1 MIYSLAT
8 RALRILPPEDAH
20 TLTILLLKAGMG
32 PVSNLNTP
40 QLAVDV
46 AYDGGSLRFPNCIG
60 LAAGFDKNADVPLAM
75 VRAGFGFAECG
86 TVTPLPQGGN
96 PKPRLF
102 RLTEDQAVINRM
114 GFNNK
119 GLDVFLRHLEHI
131 NAHRKGAVIGL
142 NIGAN
147 KDATDRMGDYIT
159 GLKRL
164 WGLISGGSSY
174 FTINIS
180 SPNTPGLRAL
190 QGKSYLDD
198 LLGQIAETRAA
209 LVKVSGGNCPIFLKI
224 APDLTE
230 AEIADTV
237 TSTLDH
243 RLDGLIVSN
252 TTLSREGLISA
263 QGAESGGLSGAPLFE
278 LSTRALKTARAASE
292 GKLILIGAGGVSNG
306 AQAYAKI
313 KAGASLV
320 QLYSA
325 LVYKGPRLADGIRRD
340 LLARL
345 KADGFR
351 SVSEA
356 VGTDKG

>member
-1 MIYSLAT
+1 MIYTLAT
-8 RALRILPPEDAH
+8 QALHILPPEDAH
-20 TLTILLLKAGMG
+20 TLTVLLLKAGLG
-32 PVSNLNTP
+32 PVSHLSTP
-40 QLAVDV
+40 ELAIEV
-46 AYDGGSLRFPNCIG
+46 AFDGGILRFPNCIG
-60 LAAGFDKNADVPLAM
+60 LAAGFDKNADVPVAM
-75 VRAGFGFAECG
+75 TRAGFGFAECG

-119 GLDVFLRHLEHI
+119 GLEVFSRHLEPVH
-131 NAHRKGAVIGL
+131 ARRKKPVVGL

-147 KDATDRMGDYIT
+147 KDATDRMADYVT

-164 WGLISGGSSY
+164 WGLGSY

-190 QGKSYLDD
+190 QGKSHLDD

-209 LVKVSGGNCPIFLKI
+209 LVKASGVNYPIFLKI
-224 APDLTE
+224 APDLDDS
-230 AEIADTV
+230 EIEDTV
-237 TSTLDH
+237 ASTLAH
-243 RLDGLIVSN
+243 KLDGLIVSN
-252 TTLSREGLISA
+252 TTLSRDGLISA
-263 QGAESGGLSGAPLFE
+263 HASESGGMSGAPLFE
-278 LSTRALKTARAASE
+278 LSTRALRVAYAASG
-292 GKLILIGAGGVSNG
+292 GKLVLIGAGGVSSG

-313 KAGASLV
+313 RAGASLV

-325 LVYKGPRLADGIRRD
+325 LVYKGPRLADEVRRD
-340 LLARL
+340 LVSRL

-356 VGTDKG
+356 VGAG

>member
-8 RALRILPPEDAH
+8 RALHILPPEDAH
-20 TLTILLLKAGMG
+20 TLTVLLLKAGLG
-32 PVSNLNTP
+32 PVSRLNTP

-46 AYDGGSLRFPNCIG
+46 AFDGGVLRFPNGIG

-102 RLTEDQAVINRM
+102 RLTQDQAVINRM

-119 GLDVFLRHLEHI
+119 GLEVFSRHLEHI

-147 KDATDRMGDYIT
+147 KDATDRMADYVT

-164 WGLISGGSSY
+164 WGQGSY

-190 QGKSYLDD
+190 QGKSHLDD
-198 LLGQIAETRAA
+198 LLGQMAETRAA
-209 LVKVSGGNCPIFLKI
+209 LVKVSGSNCPIFLKI

-230 AEIADTV
+230 AEIVDTV

-243 RLDGLIVSN
+243 KLDGLIVSN
-252 TTLSREGLISA
+252 TTLSRDGLISA

-278 LSTRALKTARAASE
+278 LSTRALKTAHAASG
-292 GKLILIGAGGVSNG
+292 GKLTLIGAGGVSNG

-313 KAGASLV
+313 TAGASLV

-325 LVYKGPRLADGIRRD
+325 LVYKGPGLADAIRRD
-340 LLARL
+340 LVLRL

-351 SVSEA
+351 SVTEA
-356 VGTDKG
+356 VGTSL

>member
-8 RALRILPPEDAH
+8 RALHILPPEDAH
-20 TLTILLLKAGMG
+20 TLTILLLKAGLG
-32 PVSNLNTP
+32 PVSRLNTS

-46 AYDGGSLRFPNCIG
+46 AYDGGILRFPNCIG

-119 GLDVFLRHLEHI
+119 GLDVFSRHLEHI
-131 NAHRKGAVIGL
+131 NAHRRGAVIGL

-147 KDATDRMGDYIT
+147 KDAIDRMADYVT

-164 WGLISGGSSY
+164 WGQGSY

-190 QGKSYLDD
+190 QGKSHLDD

-209 LVKVSGGNCPIFLKI
+209 LANVSASNFPIFLKI

-230 AEIADTV
+230 SEIIDTV

-243 RLDGLIVSN
+243 KLDGLIVSN
-252 TTLSREGLISA
+252 TTLSRDGLISSQA
-263 QGAESGGLSGAPLFE
+263 SESGGLSGAPLFE
-278 LSTRALKTARAASE
+278 LSTRALKTARSASE
-292 GKLILIGAGGVSNG
+292 GKLTLIGAGGVSNG

-313 KAGASLV
+313 RAGASLV

-325 LVYKGPRLADGIRRD
+325 LVYKGPRLADTIRRD
-340 LLARL
+340 LVSRL
-345 KADGFR
+345 KADGFH
-351 SVSEA
+351 SISEA
-356 VGTDKG
+356 VGTAN

>member
-8 RALRILPPEDAH
+8 RALHILPPEDAH
-20 TLTILLLKAGMG
+20 TLTVLLLKAGLG
-32 PVSNLNTP
+32 PVSRLNTP

-46 AYDGGSLRFPNCIG
+46 VYDGGILSLPNCIG

-86 TVTPLPQGGN
+86 TVTPLPQDGN

-119 GLDVFLRHLEHI
+119 GLDVFSRHLEHI

-147 KDATDRMGDYIT
+147 KDAIDRMADYVT
-159 GLKRL
+159 GLKCL
-164 WGLISGGSSY
+164 WGQGSY

-190 QGKSYLDD
+190 QGKSHLDD

-209 LVKVSGGNCPIFLKI
+209 LAKVSGSNYAIFLKI

-230 AEIADTV
+230 AEIVDTV

-243 RLDGLIVSN
+243 KLDGLIVSN
-252 TTLSREGLISA
+252 TTLSRDGLISA
-263 QGAESGGLSGAPLFE
+263 QAAEAGGMSGAPLFE

-292 GKLILIGAGGVSNG
+292 GKLTLIGAGGVSNG

-313 KAGASLV
+313 RAGASLV

-325 LVYKGPRLADGIRRD
+325 LVYKGPRLADAIRRD

-356 VGTDKG
+356 VGTDS

>member
-1 MIYSLAT
+1 MMYSIAT
-8 RALRILPPEDAH
+8 RALHILPPEDAH
-20 TLTILLLKAGMG
+20 SLTILLLKAGLG
-32 PVSNLNTP
+32 PVSRLNTP

-46 AYDGGSLRFPNCIG
+46 PFDGGTLHFPNCIG

-86 TVTPLPQGGN
+86 TVTPLPQDGN

-102 RLTEDQAVINRM
+102 RLSEDQAVINRM

-147 KDATDRMGDYIT
+147 KDASDRMADYVT

-164 WGLISGGSSY
+164 WGQGSY

-198 LLGQIAETRAA
+198 LLGQMAETRAA
-209 LVKVSGGNCPIFLKI
+209 LVKVSGSNCPIFLKI

-243 RLDGLIVSN
+243 GLDGLIVSN
-252 TTLSREGLISA
+252 TTLSRDGLVSA
-263 QGAESGGLSGAPLFE
+263 QAAEAGGLSGAPLFE
-278 LSTRALKTARAASE
+278 LSTRALKVARTASG
-292 GKLILIGAGGVSNG
+292 GKLTLIGAGGVSNG

-313 KAGASLV
+313 RAGASLV

-325 LVYKGPRLADGIRRD
+325 LVYTGPRLADRIRRD
-340 LLARL
+340 LVLRL

-351 SVSEA
+351 SVTEA
-356 VGTDKG
+356 VGTDV

>member
-1 MIYSLAT
+1 MIYGLAT
-8 RALRILPPEDAH
+8 RALHILPPEDAH
-20 TLTILLLKAGMG
+20 SLTILLLKAGLG
-32 PVSNLNTP
+32 PVSRLNTP

-46 AYDGGSLRFPNCIG
+46 PYEGGTLRFPNCIG

-86 TVTPLPQGGN
+86 TVTPLPQDGN

-102 RLTEDQAVINRM
+102 RLSEDQAVINRM

-131 NAHRKGAVIGL
+131 NGHRKGAVIGL

-147 KDATDRMGDYIT
+147 KDATDRMADYVT

-164 WGLISGGSSY
+164 WGQVSFGGSY

-198 LLGQIAETRAA
+198 LLGQMAETRAA
-209 LVKVSGGNCPIFLKI
+209 LVKFSGSNCPIFLKI

-237 TSTLDH
+237 ISTLDH
-243 RLDGLIVSN
+243 KLDGLIVSN
-252 TTLSREGLISA
+252 TTLSRDGLVSA
-263 QGAESGGLSGAPLFE
+263 QATEAGGLSGAPLFE
-278 LSTRALKTARAASE
+278 LSTRALKVARTASG
-292 GKLILIGAGGVSNG
+292 GKLTLIGAGGISNG

-313 KAGASLV
+313 RAGASLV

-325 LVYKGPRLADGIRRD
+325 LVYKGPRLADRIRRD
-340 LLARL
+340 LVLRL
-345 KADGFR
+345 KADGFL
-351 SVSEA
+351 SVTEA
-356 VGTDKG
+356 VGTDS

>member
-1 MIYSLAT
+1 MIYGLAT
-8 RALRILPPEDAH
+8 RALHILPPEDAH
-20 TLTILLLKAGMG
+20 SLTILLLKAGLG
-32 PVSNLNTP
+32 PVSRLNTP

-46 AYDGGSLRFPNCIG
+46 PFEGGTLHFPNCIG

-86 TVTPLPQGGN
+86 TVTPLPQDGN
-96 PKPRLF
+96 SKPRLF
-102 RLTEDQAVINRM
+102 RLSEDQAVINRM

-147 KDATDRMGDYIT
+147 KDATDRMADYVT

-164 WGLISGGSSY
+164 WGQGSY

-198 LLGQIAETRAA
+198 LLGQMAETRAA
-209 LVKVSGGNCPIFLKI
+209 LVKVSVSNCPIFLKI

-230 AEIADTV
+230 AEIIDTV

-243 RLDGLIVSN
+243 KLDGLIVSN
-252 TTLSREGLISA
+252 TTLSRDGLVSLQA
-263 QGAESGGLSGAPLFE
+263 AEAGGLSGAPLFE
-278 LSTRALKTARAASE
+278 LSTRALKVARAASG
-292 GKLILIGAGGVSNG
+292 GKLTLIGAGGVSNG

-313 KAGASLV
+313 RAGASLV

-325 LVYKGPRLADGIRRD
+325 LVYTGPRLADRIRRD
-340 LLARL
+340 LVLRL

-351 SVSEA
+351 SVTEA
-356 VGTDKG
+356 VGTDA

>member
-1 MIYSLAT
+1 MIYGLAT
-8 RALRILPPEDAH
+8 RALHILPPEDAH
-20 TLTILLLKAGMG
+20 SLTILLLKAGLG
-32 PVSNLNTP
+32 PVSRLNTP

-46 AYDGGSLRFPNCIG
+46 PFDGGTLHFPNCIG

-86 TVTPLPQGGN
+86 TVTPLPQDGN

-102 RLTEDQAVINRM
+102 RLSEDQAVINRM

-147 KDATDRMGDYIT
+147 KDASDRMADYVT

-164 WGLISGGSSY
+164 WGQGSY

-198 LLGQIAETRAA
+198 LLGQMAETRAA
-209 LVKVSGGNCPIFLKI
+209 LVKVSGSNCPIFLKI

-243 RLDGLIVSN
+243 GLDGLIVSN
-252 TTLSREGLISA
+252 TTLSRDGLVSA
-263 QGAESGGLSGAPLFE
+263 QAAEAGGLSGAPLFE
-278 LSTRALKTARAASE
+278 LSTRALKVARTASG
-292 GKLILIGAGGVSNG
+292 GKLTLIGAGGVSNG

-313 KAGASLV
+313 RAGASLV

-325 LVYKGPRLADGIRRD
+325 LVYTGPRLADRIRRD
-340 LLARL
+340 LVLRL

-351 SVSEA
+351 SVTEA
-356 VGTDKG
+356 VSTDA

>member
-1 MIYSLAT
+1 MIYGLAT
-8 RALRILPPEDAH
+8 RALHILPPEDAH
-20 TLTILLLKAGMG
+20 SLTILLLKAGLG
-32 PVSNLNTP
+32 PVSRLNTP

-46 AYDGGSLRFPNCIG
+46 PYEGGTLRFPNCIG

-86 TVTPLPQGGN
+86 TVTPLPQDGN

-102 RLTEDQAVINRM
+102 RLSEDQAVINRM

-147 KDATDRMGDYIT
+147 KDATDRMADYVT

-164 WGLISGGSSY
+164 WGQGSY

-198 LLGQIAETRAA
+198 LLGQMAETRAA
-209 LVKVSGGNCPIFLKI
+209 LVKVSVSNCPIFLKI

-252 TTLSREGLISA
+252 TTLSRDGLVSA
-263 QGAESGGLSGAPLFE
+263 LAVESGGLSGAPLFE
-278 LSTRALKTARAASE
+278 LSTRALKVARTASG
-292 GKLILIGAGGVSNG
+292 GKLTLIGAGGVSNG

-313 KAGASLV
+313 RAGASLV

-325 LVYKGPRLADGIRRD
+325 LVYTGPRLADRIRRD
-340 LLARL
+340 LVLRL

-351 SVSEA
+351 SVTEA
-356 VGTDKG
+356 VGTEA

>member
-1 MIYSLAT
+1 MIYGLAT
-8 RALRILPPEDAH
+8 RALHILPPEDAH
-20 TLTILLLKAGMG
+20 SLTILLLKAGLG
-32 PVSNLNTP
+32 PVSRLNTP

-46 AYDGGSLRFPNCIG
+46 PFEGGTLHFPNCIG

-86 TVTPLPQGGN
+86 TVTPLPQDGN
-96 PKPRLF
+96 SKPRLF
-102 RLTEDQAVINRM
+102 RLSEDQAVINRM

-147 KDATDRMGDYIT
+147 KDATDRMADYVT

-164 WGLISGGSSY
+164 WGQGSY

-198 LLGQIAETRAA
+198 LLGQMAETRAA
-209 LVKVSGGNCPIFLKI
+209 LVKVSVSNCPIFLKI

-230 AEIADTV
+230 AEIIDTV

-243 RLDGLIVSN
+243 KLDGLIVSN
-252 TTLSREGLISA
+252 TTLSRDGLVSLQA
-263 QGAESGGLSGAPLFE
+263 AEAGGLSGAPLFE
-278 LSTRALKTARAASE
+278 LSTRALKVARAASG
-292 GKLILIGAGGVSNG
+292 GKLTLIGAGGVSNG

-313 KAGASLV
+313 RAGASLV

-325 LVYKGPRLADGIRRD
+325 LVYRGPRLADIIRRD
-340 LLARL
+340 LVARL

-351 SVSEA
+351 SVTEA
-356 VGTDKG
+356 VGIEA

>member
-1 MIYSLAT
+1 MMYSIAT
-8 RALRILPPEDAH
+8 RALHILPPEDAH
-20 TLTILLLKAGMG
+20 SLTILLLKAGLG
-32 PVSNLNTP
+32 PVSRLNTP

-46 AYDGGSLRFPNCIG
+46 PFDGGTLHFPNCIG

-86 TVTPLPQGGN
+86 TVTPLPQDGN

-102 RLTEDQAVINRM
+102 RLSEDQAVINRM

-147 KDATDRMGDYIT
+147 KDASDRMADYVT

-164 WGLISGGSSY
+164 WGQGSY

-198 LLGQIAETRAA
+198 LLGQMAETRAA
-209 LVKVSGGNCPIFLKI
+209 LVKVSGSNCPIFLKI

-243 RLDGLIVSN
+243 GLDGLIVSN
-252 TTLSREGLISA
+252 TTLSRDGLVSA
-263 QGAESGGLSGAPLFE
+263 QAAEAGGLSGAPLFE
-278 LSTRALKTARAASE
+278 LSTRALKVARTASG
-292 GKLILIGAGGVSNG
+292 GKLTLIGAGGVSNG

-313 KAGASLV
+313 RAGASLV

-325 LVYKGPRLADGIRRD
+325 LVYTGPRLADRIRRD
-340 LLARL
+340 LVLRL

-351 SVSEA
+351 SVTEA
-356 VGTDKG
+356 VSTDA

>member
-8 RALRILPPEDAH
+8 RALHILPPEDAH
-20 TLTILLLKAGMG
+20 SLTILLLKAGLG
-32 PVSNLNTP
+32 PVSRLNTP

-46 AYDGGSLRFPNCIG
+46 PFDGGTLHFPNCIG

-86 TVTPLPQGGN
+86 TVTPLPQDGN

-102 RLTEDQAVINRM
+102 RLSEDQAVINRM

-147 KDATDRMGDYIT
+147 KDASDRMADYVT

-164 WGLISGGSSY
+164 WGQGSY

-198 LLGQIAETRAA
+198 LLGQMAETRAA
-209 LVKVSGGNCPIFLKI
+209 LVKVSGSNCPIFLKI

-243 RLDGLIVSN
+243 GLDGLIVSN
-252 TTLSREGLISA
+252 TTLSRDGLVSA
-263 QGAESGGLSGAPLFE
+263 QAAEAGGLSGAPLFE
-278 LSTRALKTARAASE
+278 LSTRALKVARTASG
-292 GKLILIGAGGVSNG
+292 GKLTLIGAGGVSNG

-313 KAGASLV
+313 RAGASLV

-325 LVYKGPRLADGIRRD
+325 LVYTGPRLADRIRRD
-340 LLARL
+340 LVLRL

-351 SVSEA
+351 SVTEA
-356 VGTDKG
+356 VSTDA

>member
-1 MIYSLAT
+1 MIYGLAT
-8 RALRILPPEDAH
+8 RALHILPPEDAH
-20 TLTILLLKAGMG
+20 SLTILLLKAGLG
-32 PVSNLNTP
+32 PVSSLNTP

-46 AYDGGSLRFPNCIG
+46 PFEGGTLHFPNCIG

-86 TVTPLPQGGN
+86 TVTPLPQDGN

-102 RLTEDQAVINRM
+102 RLSEDQAVINRM

-147 KDATDRMGDYIT
+147 KDATDRMADYVT

-164 WGLISGGSSY
+164 WGQGSY

-198 LLGQIAETRAA
+198 LLGQMAETRAA
-209 LVKVSGGNCPIFLKI
+209 LVKVSASNCPIFLKI

-230 AEIADTV
+230 AEIIDTV

-243 RLDGLIVSN
+243 KLDGLIVSN
-252 TTLSREGLISA
+252 TTLSRDGLVSA
-263 QGAESGGLSGAPLFE
+263 QAAEAGGLSGAPLFD
-278 LSTRALKTARAASE
+278 LSTRALKVARAASG
-292 GKLILIGAGGVSNG
+292 GKLTLIGAGGVSNG

-313 KAGASLV
+313 RAGASLV

-325 LVYKGPRLADGIRRD
+325 LVYKGPGLADAIRRD
-340 LLARL
+340 LVGRL

-351 SVSEA
+351 SVTEA
-356 VGTDKG
+356 AGTDS

>member
-1 MIYSLAT
+1 MIYSVAT
-8 RALRILPPEDAH
+8 RALHVLPPEDAH
-20 TLTILLLKAGMG
+20 TLTVLLLKAGLG
-32 PVSNLNTP
+32 PVSRLNTP

-46 AYDGGSLRFPNCIG
+46 PFEGGNLHFPNCVG

-96 PKPRLF
+96 LKPRLF

-119 GLDVFLRHLEHI
+119 GLDVFSRHLEHI

-147 KDATDRMGDYIT
+147 KDATDRMADYVT

-164 WGLISGGSSY
+164 WGQGSY

-198 LLGQIAETRAA
+198 LLGQMAETRAA
-209 LVKVSGGNCPIFLKI
+209 LMKVSGSNYPIFLKI

-230 AEIADTV
+230 AEITDTV

-252 TTLSREGLISA
+252 TTLSRDGLISA
-263 QGAESGGLSGAPLFE
+263 QAAEAGGMSGAPLFDV
-278 LSTRALKTARAASE
+278 STRALRTARATSE
-292 GKLILIGAGGVSNG
+292 GKLVLIGAGGVSNG

-313 KAGASLV
+313 RAGASLV

-325 LVYKGPRLADGIRRD
+325 LVYKGPRLADAIRRD
-340 LLARL
+340 LVARL

-351 SVSEA
+351 SISEA
-356 VGTDKG
+356 VGQG

>member
-1 MIYSLAT
+1 MIYGLAT
-8 RALRILPPEDAH
+8 RALHILPPEDAH
-20 TLTILLLKAGMG
+20 SLTILLLKAGLG
-32 PVSNLNTP
+32 PVSRLNTP

-46 AYDGGSLRFPNCIG
+46 PFEGGTLHFPNCIG

-86 TVTPLPQGGN
+86 TVTPLPQDGN
-96 PKPRLF
+96 SKPRLF
-102 RLTEDQAVINRM
+102 RLSEDQAVINRM

-147 KDATDRMGDYIT
+147 KDATDRMADYVT

-164 WGLISGGSSY
+164 WGQGSY

-198 LLGQIAETRAA
+198 LLGQMAETRAA
-209 LVKVSGGNCPIFLKI
+209 LVKVSGSNCPIFLKI

-230 AEIADTV
+230 AEIIDTV

-243 RLDGLIVSN
+243 KLDGLIVSN
-252 TTLSREGLISA
+252 TTLSRDGLVSLQA
-263 QGAESGGLSGAPLFE
+263 AEAGGLSGAPLFE
-278 LSTRALKTARAASE
+278 LSTRALKVARAASG
-292 GKLILIGAGGVSNG
+292 GKLTLIGAGGVSNG

-313 KAGASLV
+313 RAGASLV

-325 LVYKGPRLADGIRRD
+325 LVYRGPRLADIIRRD
-340 LLARL
+340 LVARL

-351 SVSEA
+351 SVTEA
-356 VGTDKG
+356 VGIEA

>member
-1 MIYSLAT
+1 
-8 RALRILPPEDAH
+8 
-20 TLTILLLKAGMG
+20 
-32 PVSNLNTP
+32 
-40 QLAVDV
+40 
-46 AYDGGSLRFPNCIG
+46 
-60 LAAGFDKNADVPLAM
+60 
-75 VRAGFGFAECG
+75 
-86 TVTPLPQGGN
+86 
-96 PKPRLF
+96 
-102 RLTEDQAVINRM
+102 
-114 GFNNK
+114 
-119 GLDVFLRHLEHI
+119 
-131 NAHRKGAVIGL
+131 
-142 NIGAN
+142 
-147 KDATDRMGDYIT
+147 MGDYIT

>member
-1 MIYSLAT
+1 MIYSVAT
-8 RALRILPPEDAH
+8 RALHVLPPEDAH
-20 TLTILLLKAGMG
+20 TLTVLLLKAGLG
-32 PVSNLNTP
+32 PVSRLNTP

-46 AYDGGSLRFPNCIG
+46 PFEGGNLHFPNCVG

-96 PKPRLF
+96 LKPRLF

-147 KDATDRMGDYIT
+147 KDATDRMADYVT

-164 WGLISGGSSY
+164 WGQGSY

-198 LLGQIAETRAA
+198 LLGQMAETRAA
-209 LVKVSGGNCPIFLKI
+209 LMKVSGSNYPIFLKI

-230 AEIADTV
+230 AEITDTV

-252 TTLSREGLISA
+252 TTLSRDGLVSA
-263 QGAESGGLSGAPLFE
+263 QASEAGGLSGAPLFE
-278 LSTRALKTARAASE
+278 LSTRALKTARAASG
-292 GKLILIGAGGVSNG
+292 GKLTLIGAGGVSNG

-313 KAGASLV
+313 RAGASLV

-325 LVYKGPRLADGIRRD
+325 LVYKGPRLADRIRRD
-340 LLARL
+340 LVLRL

-351 SVSEA
+351 SVTEA
-356 VGTDKG
+356 VGTDA

>member
-1 MIYSLAT
+1 MYRLAT
-8 RALRILPPEDAH
+8 RALHSLAAEDAH
-20 TLTILLLKAGMG
+20 SLTIGLLKAGLG
-32 PVSNLNTP
+32 PVSGLHTP

-46 AYDGGSLRFPNCIG
+46 PYAGGSLHFPNCVG

-75 VRAGFGFAECG
+75 IRAGFGFAECG
-86 TVTPLPQGGN
+86 TVTPLPQEGN

-102 RLTEDQAVINRM
+102 RLTEDRAVINRM

-119 GLDVFLRHLEHI
+119 GLEVFQRHLEHI
-131 NAHRKGAVIGL
+131 NAHKKGAVIGL

-147 KDATDRMGDYIT
+147 KDAADRMNDYLT

-164 WGLISGGSSY
+164 WGMGSY

-190 QGKSYLDD
+190 QGKSHLDD

-209 LVKVSGGNCPIFLKI
+209 LVRVSGQNCPIFLKI
-224 APDLTE
+224 APDLDDG
-230 AEIADTV
+230 EIGDTV
-237 TSTLDH
+237 EATLTH
-243 RLDGLIVSN
+243 QLDGLIVSN
-252 TTLSREGLISA
+252 TTLSREGLTSRLA
-263 QGAESGGLSGAPLFE
+263 RESGGMSGAPLFAK
-278 LSTRALKTARAASE
+278 STQALRVARAAS
-292 GKLILIGAGGVSNG
+292 GGRLVLIGAGGVASG
-306 AQAYAKI
+306 ADAYAKI
-313 KAGASLV
+313 RAGASLV

-325 LVYKGPRLADGIRRD
+325 IVYEGPGLADAIRRD
-340 LLARL
+340 LVARL

-356 VGTDKG
+356 VGT